1 MNRLTLVRRK
11 NLVICDMKMTTHTQ
25 FDDEP
30 KRGDTMTSR
39 TKIFSAVAAAA
50 ILLATVA
57 VARTVHT
64 HTAAVSAM
72 HQGTTG
78 NAAAPALRHNFA
90 CATAVESECDKFDW
104 FPE

>member
-1 MNRLTLVRRK
+1 M
-11 NLVICDMKMTTHTQ
+11 VICDMQMTNHAQ
-25 FDDEP
+25 IDDEP

-50 ILLATVA
+50 ILLATMA

-64 HTAAVSAM
+64 HTASASPAM
-72 HQGTTG
+72 HQTTIG
-78 NAAAPALRHNFA
+78 AAPNSAAPAVRRNFA